1 MKLKRLAA
9 DRLWEWTRQSIFD
22 TIFLDENRDSVKFIG
37 GPVAK
42 ERLYSFGEE
51 DETRMAWFILS
62 SQSREEHAKLLTFD
76 WFLFDL
82 NRLSWNS
89 CFDEVFPWD
98 LSWRGTSFIWRWR
111 TWRYCS
117 HRAREEN
124 GSQPHSIMYSRREN
138 KREKELL
145 LANQGTPWPRG
156 EEGVCL
162 PALSRERGHP
172 FIQGMPLGNWGGDH
186 KSGMQLN
193 SSRRRGSIY
202 FNWPE
207 LLKARSG
214 Y

>member
-1 MKLKRLAA
+1 MRTETQWSSLEGRLQRKDSIHSERKTRREWPDSDYHLSHEKSTPSYWLSTDSCSIWIDWVGTAA
-9 DRLWEWTRQSIFD
+9 LMRSSPEI
-22 TIFLDENRDSVKFIG
+22 
-37 GPVAK
+37 
-42 ERLYSFGEE
+42 YHGEE
-51 DETRMAWFILS
+51 PAS
-62 SQSREEHAKLLTFD
+62 SDDDVRDDIAHIGQEKKMDHS
-76 WFLFDL
+76 
-82 NRLSWNS
+82 
-89 CFDEVFPWD
+89 P
-98 LSWRGTSFIWRWR
+98 R
-111 TWRYCS
+111 TTLWIR
-117 HRAREEN
+117 
-124 GSQPHSIMYSRREN
+124 YSRREN

-172 FIQGMPLGNWGGDH
+172 FIQGMPLGNWGGDQ

-202 FNWPE
+202 LNWPE